1 MHPTNEILWKLYQ
14 EENTTRTAF
23 CQKLG
28 MKGYSNMSYWLNDK
42 QELSIDQLDK
52 ICTKLGRKLTIKLEE
67 K

>member
-1 MHPTNEILWKLYQ
+1 MNQTNEILWKLYQ

-28 MKGYSNMSYWLNDK
+28 MKGSSNMSLWLNGQKD
-42 QELSIDQLDK
+42 LSITKLDK